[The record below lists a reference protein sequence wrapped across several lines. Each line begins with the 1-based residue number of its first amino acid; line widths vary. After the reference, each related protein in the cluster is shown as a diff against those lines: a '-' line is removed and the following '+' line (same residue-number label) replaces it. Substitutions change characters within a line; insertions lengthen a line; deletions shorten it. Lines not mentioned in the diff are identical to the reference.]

1 MSPVRE
7 VRLDGRVSDAGP
19 HCAAKHEAYHEQM
32 TTCKDRKHREY
43 NGLADTLRDALSGQE
58 T

>member
-1 MSPVRE
+1 M
-7 VRLDGRVSDAGP
+7 GP
-19 HCAAKHEAYHEQM
+19 HWATIHEAYHEQM

-43 NGLADTLRDALSGQE
+43 YGLVDMLRDALSGQE